1 MQTDAE
7 LVEAVLRGDRAAFA
21 LLVRRHERAVM
32 ATALGIL
39 QDHHAAQDV
48 AQEALVS
55 AYQQLGSLRD
65 GARFGRWVLSI
76 VGHRA
81 RRVAR
86 QRAKL
91 PHVSVPLDSPLLGV
105 TTVGGNGRSD
115 ELLEELFRAVSRLPE
130 RQRRIVLLR
139 YFDGLS
145 VREVAEATGR
155 PVGTVTK
162 YLSRAHRRLR
172 ELLKDT
178 QK

>member
-1 MQTDAE
+1 M
-7 LVEAVLRGDRAAFA
+7 
-21 LLVRRHERAVM
+21 
-32 ATALGIL
+32 
-39 QDHHAAQDV
+39 
-48 AQEALVS
+48 
-55 AYQQLGSLRD
+55 
-65 GARFGRWVLSI
+65 LSI
-76 VGHRA
+76 VRHRA

-91 PHVSVPLDSPLLGV
+91 PHGSVPLDSL
-105 TTVGGNGRSD
+105 VGGNGRSD

-172 ELLKDT
+172 QLLKDT

>member
-7 LVEAVLRGDRAAFA
+7 LVEAVLGGDRPSFA
-21 LLVRRHERAVM
+21 LLVQRHERAVM
-32 ATALGIL
+32 AAALGIL

-55 AYQQLGSLRD
+55 AYQQLGSLRG

-76 VGHRA
+76 VRHRA

-91 PHVSVPLDSPLLGV
+91 PHVSVPMDSL
-105 TTVGGNGRSD
+105 VGDNGRSD

-162 YLSRAHRRLR
+162 YLSRAHRRLHQ
-172 ELLKDT
+172 LLKDT